1 MSRFGYGETGS
12 VFVIDR
18 RAAVSEVPGLDPRRK
33 RIGLAVAGDGT
44 IYAAYYEGRGERGA
58 VSTLGLAGAER
69 DVMPGLKKPIGVSVI
84 GEWLFASDQET
95 GQIARCRLPRCEGTD
110 VFASVAGADL
120 LASDRAGTLYVGT
133 KDGDVYRIVA
143 GGGSERWATGL
154 GRVRGIAVDSAGG
167 RVFLA
172 TKQDGRSAIRVLP
185 LPK

>member
-1 MSRFGYGETGS
+1 MQLSARNQIKGTVHKIRTDGLMAE
-12 VFVIDR
+12 VI
-18 RAAVSEVPGLDPRRK
+18 VTV
-33 RIGLAVAGDGT
+33 GDQ
-44 IYAAYYEGRGERGA
+44 E
-58 VSTLGLAGAER
+58 L
-69 DVMPGLKKPIGVSVI
+69 VSVI
-84 GEWLFASDQET
+84 TRASAESLDLKT
-95 GQIARCRLPRCEGTD
+95 GDA

-120 LASDRAGTLYVGT
+120 LASDGAATLYVGT